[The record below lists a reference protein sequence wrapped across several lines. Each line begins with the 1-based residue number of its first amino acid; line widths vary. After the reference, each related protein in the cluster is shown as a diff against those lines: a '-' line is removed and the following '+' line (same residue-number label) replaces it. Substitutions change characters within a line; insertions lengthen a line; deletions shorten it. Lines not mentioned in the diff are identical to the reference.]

1 MIYHQSL
8 FELILLVIPK
18 IRFHFQLSVSPI
30 SSEKCCV
37 ICYALL
43 LMRFIYHNEIYLIP
57 LRLSFSFFCM
67 RLSPYLIIHLSHLF
81 IIKKIVGAN
90 EGLFVEEIVAVVA
103 EACESDF
110 EQINHSTKVNGK
122 WVSVTCHAPVQ
133 NAEMLYAL
141 YEKIDLDPRVKFKF

>member
-1 MIYHQSL
+1 
-8 FELILLVIPK
+8 
-18 IRFHFQLSVSPI
+18 
-30 SSEKCCV
+30 
-37 ICYALL
+37 
-43 LMRFIYHNEIYLIP
+43 MRFIYHDEIYLIP
-57 LRLSFSFFCM
+57 FSSLSLSLLHAPLSISYHSPFS
-67 RLSPYLIIHLSHLF
+67 SF

>member
-1 MIYHQSL
+1 
-8 FELILLVIPK
+8 
-18 IRFHFQLSVSPI
+18 
-30 SSEKCCV
+30 
-37 ICYALL
+37 
-43 LMRFIYHNEIYLIP
+43 MRFIYHDEIYLIP
-57 LRLSFSFFCM
+57 FSSLSLSLSFLHAP
-67 RLSPYLIIHLSHLF
+67 LSISYHSPFSSF

-141 YEKIDLDPRVKFKF
+141 YEKIDLDPRVKFKFWLWLRYFKAH

>member
-1 MIYHQSL
+1 MIYLSSIIIRIDFARHTKNSL
-8 FELILLVIPK
+8 PFSIISLSNFIQKMLCYLLCLVIDE
-18 IRFHFQLSVSPI
+18 VYI
-30 SSEKCCV
+30 SRRNTS
-37 ICYALL
+37 
-43 LMRFIYHNEIYLIP
+43 N
-57 LRLSFSFFCM
+57 SFFIS
-67 RLSPYLIIHLSHLF
+67 LSLLHAPLSISYHSSF

>member
-1 MIYHQSL
+1 MLSYLLRLVYDDVVSITTEHLSDAFFSL
-8 FELILLVIPK
+8 FLHVLLPISY
-18 IRFHFQLSVSPI
+18 RSPI
-30 SSEKCCV
+30 SS
-37 ICYALL
+37 
-43 LMRFIYHNEIYLIP
+43 
-57 LRLSFSFFCM
+57 
-67 RLSPYLIIHLSHLF
+67 F

-90 EGLFVEEIVAVVA
+90 EGLFVEEIVALVA

-110 EQINHSTKVNGK
+110 ERINHSTKVNGK

>member
-1 MIYHQSL
+1 MLCYL
-8 FELILLVIPK
+8 LCLVIDE
-18 IRFHFQLSVSPI
+18 VYI
-30 SSEKCCV
+30 SRRNIS
-37 ICYALL
+37 
-43 LMRFIYHNEIYLIP
+43 N
-57 LRLSFSFFCM
+57 SFFIS
-67 RLSPYLIIHLSHLF
+67 LSLSLSLLHAPLSISYHSPFSSF